1 MEEGTIERAKK
12 LLGYAI
18 IGVIAFVV
26 ITGTRI
32 RKI

>member
-1 MEEGTIERAKK
+1 MEETTLERAKK

-26 ITGTRI
+26 ITGTRLK
-32 RKI
+32 KI

>member
-1 MEEGTIERAKK
+1 MEDTLERAKK

-26 ITGTRI
+26 ITGTRLK
-32 RKI
+32 KI

>member
-1 MEEGTIERAKK
+1 MEDTLERAKK

-32 RKI
+32 KRV

>member
-1 MEEGTIERAKK
+1 MEDKTLERAKK
-12 LLGYAI
+12 LFGYMI

-32 RKI
+32 KKI

>member
-1 MEEGTIERAKK
+1 MEDTALERAKK
-12 LLGYAI
+12 LLGYTI

-32 RKI
+32 KKI

>member
-1 MEEGTIERAKK
+1 MEDTALERAKK

-32 RKI
+32 KRI

>member
-1 MEEGTIERAKK
+1 MEDRTLERAKK

-32 RKI
+32 KRI